1 MDLQTF
7 RDWLLVNGASQA
19 SADTHVVKVASYFS
33 QYRELTQDNLN
44 AYLASKLNVW
54 EGSSFNLFINAIN
67 HYKKFLKL
75 EIEVPSYH
83 KTNKRVKDYLT
94 ESDLNDVYAKM
105 PLIFDEP
112 EKKQAIFL
120 LLFATGLRPKEIL
133 KLKRENFNFT
143 DKVVTIKNT
152 KTHRDRNLA
161 ISEELCDL
169 LPVIFNKEEE
179 GENAF
184 NLTRDSL
191 RYIFRRI
198 NEVMPMK
205 TKLYPYL
212 MRRCFA
218 HDLISKGIKLTS
230 LQSGMGHTNPLTTLG
245 YLTVSEQEAQDE
257 IRKLINKRKKK

>member
-1 MDLQTF
+1 MNLQTF

-112 EKKQAIFL
+112 EKPQAIFT
-120 LLFATGLRPKEIL
+120 LLFELGLRPKEIL
-133 KLKRENFNFT
+133 QLKREHFDFEN
-143 DKVVTIKNT
+143 KILLIT
-152 KTHRDRNLA
+152 KTKVYRDRQLPLSN
-161 ISEELCDL
+161 ELCDI
-169 LPVIFNKEEE
+169 LPIIFHKEEE

-198 NEVMPMK
+198 NDVMPMK
-205 TKLYPYL
+205 KKLYPYL
-212 MRRCFA
+212 MRHSYA
-218 HDLISKGIKLTS
+218 HNLISKGIKLTS
-230 LQSGMGHTNPLTTLG
+230 LQVLMGHSSPLTTLN
-245 YLTVSEQEAQDE
+245 YLGVSEKEAIDE
-257 IRKLINKRKKK
+257 ARIILNKRRKK